1 MRIHINDFENEIFER
16 YNKLRELKS
25 LPKIKEKR
33 YLDIA
38 ISKILETI
46 RFYVENLTSRTLR
59 ELEKEGIIECK
70 NPKTKV
76 SMVYDLAGLGKE
88 IKKKFIQ

>member
-1 MRIHINDFENEIFER
+1 LRIHINDFENEIFER

-46 RFYVENLTSRTLR
+46 RFY
-59 ELEKEGIIECK
+59 G
-70 NPKTKV
+70 
-76 SMVYDLAGLGKE
+76 
-88 IKKKFIQ
+88 